1 MGGNIAWG
9 SSARG
14 SEAVALMKDKR
25 RTCLLDLVLLMAARG
40 HFPSPIFPSRPSTY
54 PLAAVMLRDGGAGT
68 QEKDTVGA
76 DVWRFAAHSSHR
88 GGGCFLLFVLS
99 HHFFLRPVSPST
111 THQDLLLHMP
121 TMAARRCMVSAIGD
135 LISSRVNRIFRW
147 ASRQHWKAFGLI
159 GPGGGKGRSCVR
171 SFFLEG
177 RHDDDGMLGYS
188 GGSKAEG

>member
-1 MGGNIAWG
+1 
-9 SSARG
+9 
-14 SEAVALMKDKR
+14 
-25 RTCLLDLVLLMAARG
+25 
-40 HFPSPIFPSRPSTY
+40 
-54 PLAAVMLRDGGAGT
+54 MLRDGGAGT